1 MSLAETVE
9 KSDFQMNEAERAE
22 FAERVLLDDEEIVA
36 AFKVYGNG
44 GRDPRSIVFT
54 SVRLVIETDGNER
67 HRWSGERHLKRL
79 TSIPYASISV
89 YSVVLNVSGAKGR
102 DSGVLR
108 LWVPGYYDDN
118 GQSNRWVDIEDD
130 GRLDLYMLSGILTSQ
145 MRAERTK

>member
-9 KSDFQMNEAERAE
+9 KSDFRMNEADRAE
-22 FAERVLLDDEEIVA
+22 FVERVLVDGEEIVA
-36 AFKVYGNG
+36 AFKVYGNS

-54 SVRLVIETDGNER
+54 GLRLVVETDRNER
-67 HRWSGERHLKRL
+67 DRWKGERHLKRL
-79 TSIPYASISV
+79 TSIPYASITV
-89 YSVVLNVSGAKGR
+89 HSVVLHVSGAKGR

-108 LWVPGYYDDN
+108 LWVPGYYDDT

-130 GRLDLYMLSGILTSQ
+130 GKLDLYMLSGILTSQ